1 MSPNIHSYS
10 SNRAMPFVSLLQK
23 DAACTDV
30 SADISGLGIYIEN
43 LFSADISASDEITS
57 KQVN

>member
-10 SNRAMPFVSLLQK
+10 SNKAITFVSLLQK
-23 DAACTDV
+23 DAACTGV
-30 SADISGLGIYIEN
+30 SADISGLGIYM
-43 LFSADISASDEITS
+43 FSADISAFDEITS

>member
-10 SNRAMPFVSLLQK
+10 SNKAITFVSVLQK
-23 DAACTDV
+23 DAACTGV
-30 SADISGLGIYIEN
+30 SADISGLGIYI
-43 LFSADISASDEITS
+43 FSADMSAFDEITS